1 MKTISDLTKEQAI
14 EIAKL
19 LFPYIIVGEYEFRR
33 SSGYN
38 KTGNTEWYDYND
50 DCIIVNAL
58 YVDVHGQRRQ
68 LRCWILKNLDCRV
81 DLFEPESG
89 EIMRLPVR
97 NQFVVQGRRNISYGV
112 IFYSLPLWNTP
123 SIKKNGNVGVVV
135 IP

>member
-1 MKTISDLTKEQAI
+1 MKTINDLTEEQAI

-33 SSGYN
+33 STGYN

-81 DLFEPESG
+81 DLWEPESG

-97 NQFVVQGRRNISYGV
+97 NQYVVQGLFKKMEIEPEYEMANDPEIDFYRTSTRN
-112 IFYSLPLWNTP
+112 
-123 SIKKNGNVGVVV
+123 
-135 IP
+135 

>member
-1 MKTISDLTKEQAI
+1 MKTINDLTEEQAI

-81 DLFEPESG
+81 DLLEPESG
-89 EIMRLPVR
+89 KITRLPVR
-97 NQFVVQGRRNISYGV
+97 NQFVVQGLFKNMDIEPEYEMANDPE
-112 IFYSLPLWNTP
+112 IDFYRTSTP
-123 SIKKNGNVGVVV
+123 PATG
-135 IP
+135 

>member
-1 MKTISDLTKEQAI
+1 MKTINDLTEEQAI

-33 SSGYN
+33 STGYN

-81 DLFEPESG
+81 DLWEPESG
-89 EIMRLPVR
+89 KIMRLPVR
-97 NQFVVQGRRNISYGV
+97 NQYVVQGLFKDMGIEPEYEMANDPEID
-112 IFYSLPLWNTP
+112 FYRTSTRT
-123 SIKKNGNVGVVV
+123 
-135 IP
+135 